1 MRTDSARE
9 VKHFRF
15 VALCA
20 RRRASAMV
28 TRAYASKLTRNA
40 RCVNRFAA
48 KPVDSSRAV
57 ANTRARWH
65 MDASCVSRTL
75 RRRDHKR
82 KLLRTP
88 RRHAFARD
96 LYVFA
101 AQRASSSISNS
112 RRRHAQRDALGDAL
126 ATHRCARA
134 QDTMRRKRS
143 RCDGVCANCAS
154 FRRDRGRM
162 HARGARAP
170 HAPLERDEARD
181 SVPGFT
187 M

>member
-65 MDASCVSRTL
+65 MGASCVSRTL

-134 QDTMRRKRS
+134 QDDDATET
-143 RCDGVCANCAS
+143 
-154 FRRDRGRM
+154 
-162 HARGARAP
+162 RAP